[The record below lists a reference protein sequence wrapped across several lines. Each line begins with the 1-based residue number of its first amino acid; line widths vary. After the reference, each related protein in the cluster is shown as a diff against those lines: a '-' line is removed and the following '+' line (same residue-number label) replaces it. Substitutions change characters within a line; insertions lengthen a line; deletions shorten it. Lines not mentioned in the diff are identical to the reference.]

1 MIMREWLDLK
11 MFELLPIEKL
21 VQIFGGE
28 RIYYVEDGV
37 LKWKEV

>member
-1 MIMREWLDLK
+1 MREWLDLK

-28 RIYYVEDGV
+28 KEIVFYVEDGV